1 MVNELDETRD
11 PVSEEGRDA
20 NVIQKQ
26 LGVQLTGF
34 EKFCEVGTW
43 FIFIVGGVVY
53 QFRKAKAR
61 EYYGKLQQ
69 KIQAAASQIDN
80 YMEQRVQILS
90 NAAKLLDKAIDLDK
104 SVLTEVAA
112 YRGGADPKNDAVRN
126 DVQGKLDGMARS
138 INVAFEAYPDIQA
151 HQEIADCLQQNAY
164 LQKEITSARE
174 LYNDAVL
181 EWNQAIYTF
190 LAKKSV
196 AAKNGYTTRIP
207 FTASKE
213 TKEKAR
219 SVFF

>member
-1 MVNELDETRD
+1 
-11 PVSEEGRDA
+11 
-20 NVIQKQ
+20 
-26 LGVQLTGF
+26 
-34 EKFCEVGTW
+34 
-43 FIFIVGGVVY
+43 
-53 QFRKAKAR
+53 
-61 EYYGKLQQ
+61 
-69 KIQAAASQIDN
+69 
-80 YMEQRVQILS
+80 
-90 NAAKLLDKAIDLDK
+90 
-104 SVLTEVAA
+104 
-112 YRGGADPKNDAVRN
+112 
-126 DVQGKLDGMARS
+126 MARS